1 VDAFYDALVAVLLA
15 YADSL
20 RGLGDRGIDTEAVL
34 TVLVGQGYPPDRV
47 LVNLYLT
54 QLARQGYVRTDGPAG
69 GPLVVRDILV
79 PGLQRLRGSA

>member
-1 VDAFYDALVAVLLA
+1 MDAFYDALVAVLLA

-20 RGLGDRGIDTEAVL
+20 RGLGPGIDTEAIL

-54 QLARQGYVRTDGPAG
+54 QLVRQGYVRTDGPAAG
-69 GPLVVRDILV
+69 TLVVRDILV
-79 PGLQRLRGSA
+79 PGLQRLRGLA

>member
-20 RGLGDRGIDTEAVL
+20 RGRGEPGIDTEAIL
-34 TVLVGQGYPPDRV
+34 TVLGGQGYPPDRV
-47 LVNLYLT
+47 LVHLYLT
-54 QLARQGYVRTDGPAG
+54 QLARQGYVRTEGPAG